1 MKLSVYVDCNEQEA
15 PKPEAFET
23 WVATALSGDH
33 PRWRPTEVAEVS
45 IQVVDSD
52 EMTRFNH
59 QYRGR
64 EADTNVLSFPVDAEL
79 QKQTGLLG
87 DLIICSDVVQREANE
102 QAKAPEHHW
111 AHLTIHGT
119 LHLLGYDHI
128 ADEDAEVMETIEI
141 ARLARLSI
149 PNPYNQ
155 NEMHTQ

>member
-1 MKLSVYVDCNEQEA
+1 MLCNE
-15 PKPEAFET
+15 
-23 WVATALSGDH
+23 
-33 PRWRPTEVAEVS
+33 RR
-45 IQVVDSD
+45 
-52 EMTRFNH
+52 
-59 QYRGR
+59 
-64 EADTNVLSFPVDAEL
+64 
-79 QKQTGLLG
+79 
-87 DLIICSDVVQREANE
+87 E

-141 ARLARLSI
+141 VRLARLSI

>member
-1 MKLSVYVDCNEQEA
+1 MKLSVHVDCNHHES
-15 PKPEAFET
+15 PKPEAFEI

-33 PRWRPTEVAEVS
+33 PRWRPTQVAELS

-59 QYRGR
+59 QYRGK
-64 EADTNVLSFPVDAEL
+64 ETDTNVLSFPVDTEL

-87 DLIICSDVVQREANE
+87 DLIICGDVVHREAQK
-102 QAKAPEHHW
+102 QAKSPEHHW
-111 AHLTIHGT
+111 AHMTIHGT

-128 ADEDAEVMETIEI
+128 ADDDAEVMETMEI

-149 PNPYNQ
+149 PNPYNPP
-155 NEMHTQ
+155 ETHA